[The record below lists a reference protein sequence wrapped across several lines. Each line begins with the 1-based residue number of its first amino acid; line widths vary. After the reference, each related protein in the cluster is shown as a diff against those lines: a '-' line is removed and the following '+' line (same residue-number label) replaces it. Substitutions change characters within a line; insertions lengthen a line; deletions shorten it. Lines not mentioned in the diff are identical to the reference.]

1 MVQKQ
6 TKISTPWTPP
16 DFGDPHGLRNF
27 VTFEPTR
34 RWRLKVIGHC
44 TVFCFKPAI
53 REFFGWHFQL
63 SWIASHVPLWFW
75 GIRAAPKWFTCII
88 SSKTVGVQSFGF
100 GGALCLVFEDLL
112 KDRFQWQKV
121 EPKEN
126 EFRLLGGKW
135 ANRLIELLDG
145 KWLIILS
152 ARTFDLLFETNLYT
166 SQVICSSG

>member
-27 VTFEPTR
+27 VTFEPAR

-44 TVFCFKPAI
+44 TV
-53 REFFGWHFQL
+53 REFFWLTL
-63 SWIASHVPLWFW
+63 STFLNRFPCTFVILRNWCRGPVVRFW
-75 GIRAAPKWFTCII
+75 GCTVPSVWRPFERSISMTKGGTQRKWVPT
-88 SSKTVGVQSFGF
+88 S
-100 GGALCLVFEDLL
+100 
-112 KDRFQWQKV
+112 W
-121 EPKEN
+121 
-126 EFRLLGGKW
+126 GGKW

-145 KWLIILS
+145 KWLITLS
-152 ARTFDLLFETNLYT
+152 ARTFDLLFETNLYN